1 MAHPPHVDNVWN
13 GIDSVLARFGVIP
26 TDQFGHALHAM
37 PHSSHAILTDA
48 INKWL
53 EVHPGALHAGVHNVN
68 VVHGGDVLNFDFLRH
83 TGAQDGIGRILEN
96 TLAHTHGAQHQ
107 AAQQAID
114 SFGALC
120 QRTSGFGGEIIA
132 RVR

>member
-1 MAHPPHVDNVWN
+1 MKVIEIKSQAQYNKLPKSFKELTEVNINCDLIEIKVIDNAIQSV
-13 GIDSVLARFGVIP
+13 IDGTIQSVRG
-26 TDQFGHALHAM
+26 
-37 PHSSHAILTDA
+37 
-48 INKWL
+48 
-53 EVHPGALHAGVHNVN
+53 
-68 VVHGGDVLNFDFLRH
+68 
-83 TGAQDGIGRILEN
+83 GRILEN